1 MSSKLVYKPL
11 TKPQRDVIGEILEKY
26 GNSELNILN
35 ALLEIQDVL
44 EEKYI
49 GEEVCEIV
57 SDQTGI
63 PMVELY
69 DIMTFYSMIDTEPR
83 AKFKL
88 EVCDCGSCYL
98 NDSESLIKILER
110 KLGIKVGEHTY
121 DWLFELET
129 CPCVGACDIGP
140 VFKVGDEV
148 YGNLTEDRIDAILTE
163 LYQRRDEQV

>member
-1 MSSKLVYKPL
+1 MSYKLMYKPL
-11 TKPQRDVIGEILEKY
+11 TDPQRKVIGEILKRY
-26 GNSELNILN
+26 GNSEVNILN

-44 EEKYI
+44 DEKYI

-69 DIMTFYSMIDTEPR
+69 DIMSFYSMIDTEPR

-98 NDSESLIKILER
+98 NNSETLIKTLER
-110 KLGIKVGEHTY
+110 KLGIKSGEHTY

-148 YGNLTEDRIDAILTE
+148 FGNLTDERIDEILSE
-163 LYQRRDEQV
+163 LYQRRDQVV